1 MRVRRCSR
9 TGGFANIA
17 AMSPSFHHRNL
28 PHLLLYARETL
39 MAHFRPLLHAAGV
52 TEQWRVLRTLSEV
65 GSMEPNQI
73 ARSCQILSPSLT
85 RMLAGMEE
93 QGLIKRA
100 RSSQDQRR
108 QEISLTSK
116 SNKLIDRMR
125 PQVDAK
131 YEELEARIG
140 KELLDRLY
148 RDVDAMVEQVRRDA
162 DKAGG
167 RRSAPRAQAGTGK
180 TAFSWPVP
188 ELAKYS
194 VTISAG
200 WS

>member
-1 MRVRRCSR
+1 
-9 TGGFANIA
+9 
-17 AMSPSFHHRNL
+17 
-28 PHLLLYARETL
+28 

-52 TEQWRVLRTLSEV
+52 TEQQWRVLRTLSEV

-140 KELLDRLY
+140 RNCWTGST
-148 RDVDAMVEQVRRDA
+148 AMWTPWSS
-162 DKAGG
+162 
-167 RRSAPRAQAGTGK
+167 RSAATRIRPAGAGPPRAQAGTGK

>member
-1 MRVRRCSR
+1 
-9 TGGFANIA
+9 
-17 AMSPSFHHRNL
+17 
-28 PHLLLYARETL
+28 
-39 MAHFRPLLHAAGV
+39 
-52 TEQWRVLRTLSEV
+52 
-65 GSMEPNQI
+65 
-73 ARSCQILSPSLT
+73 
-85 RMLAGMEE
+85 MLAGMEE

-162 DKAGG
+162 
-167 RRSAPRAQAGTGK
+167 
-180 TAFSWPVP
+180 
-188 ELAKYS
+188 E
-194 VTISAG
+194 
-200 WS
+200 

>member
-1 MRVRRCSR
+1 MRVRREIAGKNR
-9 TGGFANIA
+9 RLLANIA

-39 MAHFRPLLHAAGV
+39 MAHFRSLLHAAGV
-52 TEQWRVLRTLSEV
+52 TEQQWRVLRTLSEV

-162 DKAGG
+162 
-167 RRSAPRAQAGTGK
+167 
-180 TAFSWPVP
+180 
-188 ELAKYS
+188 E
-194 VTISAG
+194 
-200 WS
+200 